1 MKAFFISIF
10 SALLLFSG
18 CAEKGDINSNGIPY
32 KLSIGLYG
40 GDNPAQTKEA
50 IEPLRLYLQKKMGME
65 VEMFFTTDYTSV
77 IEALRAHKIQ
87 AAQFNPFAYVIA
99 TQKPGLWPMVTLGI
113 NGRPSF
119 YKSIIITNPK
129 TGIKTMEEVK
139 AKAKNLTLAFADPAS
154 TSGHLIP
161 RAYLNTSGLN
171 PDSAFKQA
179 IFAGS
184 HAAAILSVKSGKVDL
199 GCTNL
204 DLSLNKLIREGT
216 VKQDEVII
224 LWTSPPILNDVFTIR
239 TDINKDFANKLQQAY
254 IDMAKEDSNAFKK
267 YAGLYFPDTR
277 NMSYIATQDSAYNSL
292 RKIAGKVKQFKMNK

>member
-1 MKAFFISIF
+1 MKIFFTCIF
-10 SALLLFSG
+10 LALLLFSG
-18 CAEKGDINSNGIPY
+18 CAEKGDINSNDIPY

-50 IEPLRLYLQKKMGME
+50 IEPLRLYLQKKMGIE

-77 IEALRAHKIQ
+77 IEALRSHKII

-99 TQKPGLWPMVTLGI
+99 TQKPGLRPMVTLGI
-113 NGRPSF
+113 NGHPSF

-129 TGIKTMEEVK
+129 SGLKTMDDVK
-139 AKAKNLTLAFADPAS
+139 AKAKKLTLAFADPAS

-161 RAYLNTSGLN
+161 RAYLSNIGLN
-171 PDSAFKQA
+171 PDNAFKEA

-204 DLSLNKLIREGT
+204 DLSLNKLIRERT
-216 VKQDEVII
+216 VNKEDIVI

-239 TDINKDFANKLQQAY
+239 TDVNKDFANKLQQAY
-254 IDMAKEDSNAFKK
+254 VDMAKDDYNAFSK
-267 YAGLYFPDTR
+267 YAGLYFPDTH
-277 NMSYIATQDSAYNSL
+277 NMSYIATQDSMYNSL